1 MRYEAGRSTEPR
13 HEGPGSEG
21 PLRLWGWGRGLS
33 DFRVRVGGRCL
44 ACSQWAARRLMTAAL
59 REVVE
64 RQGAMG
70 ARPSE
75 EALERRQAE

>member
-1 MRYEAGRSTEPR
+1 
-13 HEGPGSEG
+13 
-21 PLRLWGWGRGLS
+21 
-33 DFRVRVGGRCL
+33 
-44 ACSQWAARRLMTAAL
+44 MTAAL